1 MTSKSKNLIKHF
13 NKLRANFLEK
23 VATTNEIEDIQP
35 WQVFNLDQTGLT
47 VIPSGPWTMEQRGA
61 KYVEF
66 NGLSN
71 KHQVTAV
78 LCGTFIR
85 NILLVQLVYQDKVE
99 VPSSVLIRCRLAQ
112 THSPNHWSTKKE

>member
-1 MTSKSKNLIKHF
+1 MTSTSKHLIEHF

-35 WQVFNLDQTGLT
+35 WLVINLDQTGLT

-61 KYVEF
+61 KHVEF

-71 KHQVTAV
+71 KHQVTA
-78 LCGTFIR
+78 LFCGTFMR
-85 NILLVQLVYQDKVE
+85 KFLLVQLVYQDKVE
-99 VPSSVLIRCRLAQ
+99 VPSSV
-112 THSPNHWSTKKE
+112 